1 MTVNAQKIYDNGYE
15 YGKTI
20 GANGVTVVGWSGS
33 GGVITATMSN
43 GLEGT
48 FLLSQGSVSDNK
60 IPITGGGSTVMTV
73 DATSVY
79 NNGWNN
85 CRDACS
91 SVEVYEI
98 SEHSPGTLYV
108 KVGDIYSSAGSNWVK
123 VSRKYGVYT
132 IPSAK

>member
-20 GANGVTVVGWSGS
+20 GANGVTVVSWSGS

-43 GLEGT
+43 GREGT

-79 NNGWNN
+79 NNGWNDFY
-85 CRDACS
+85 DACALDN
-91 SVEVYEI
+91 SVYTISNPGRTIYIYE
-98 SEHSPGTLYV
+98 GGQYV
-108 KVGDIYSSAGSNWVK
+108 PTSGFYYAT
-123 VSRKYGVYT
+123 RAYGRYT
-132 IPSAK
+132 IPSKI